1 MIALRD
7 IFLGN
12 GRYRRG
18 EVLPS
23 GTGLEEDWIAAGS
36 ACTEEEYAAMLA
48 GTTVK
53 AKASRGAAKAGLPGS
68 AVNSEAEENLV
79 GQIPK
84 RGKRGKRGSG
94 L

>member
-18 EVLPS
+18 ETLPS
-23 GTGLEEDWIAAGS
+23 GTGLEEDWIEAGS
-36 ACTEEEYAAMLA
+36 ACTEEEYAAILA
-48 GTTVK
+48 GAPVK
-53 AKASRGAAKAGLPGS
+53 AKAKRGAAKAGLPGA
-68 AVNSEAEENLV
+68 AVPSSGEDLV
-79 GQIPK
+79 GQVPK
-84 RGKRGKRGSG
+84 KGRRGKRGSG

>member
-18 EVLPS
+18 ETLPS
-23 GTGLEEDWIAAGS
+23 GTGLEEDWIEAGS
-36 ACTEEEYAAMLA
+36 ACTEEEYAAILA
-48 GTTVK
+48 GAHVK
-53 AKASRGAAKAGLPGS
+53 AKAKRGAAKAGLPGA
-68 AVNSEAEENLV
+68 AVPSSGEDLV
-79 GQIPK
+79 GQVPK
-84 RGKRGKRGSG
+84 KGRRGKRGSG